1 MCYNEWV
8 DSADCSGLRNKYIE
22 RYTVVKKRLVALL
35 TLMAMS
41 VSLVACG
48 GGEAEDNAAEATEDV
63 AAGEEGD
70 GEGDVEEEVL
80 PEGMYRSELTNELI
94 DESLKDQ
101 RPIAVMVDNESIA
114 LPHYGLSKA
123 DVVYEMM
130 NSTMNGRITRF
141 MALFKDYESV
151 DQIGSIRSV
160 RPTNVIISAEWNAIL
175 CHDGGPFYI
184 DEYLAEECTDNFSG
198 TFSRVD
204 NGKSR
209 EYTEYILEG
218 DMEKNFANSDVDVEY
233 NEYYEG
239 PHYQFA
245 NEDNPVYLDEVYG
258 GEAFDAS
265 LVDLPF
271 PHNGSY
277 LEYNEE
283 DQLYY
288 YSEYG
293 KAHVDPGNDN
303 AQLCFKNLLIQSCGF
318 TQYDEH
324 GYMIFDC
331 VSQGGGYYITN
342 GKAILV
348 TWRKESMTSPT
359 RYYEATTGEE
369 IKLNTG
375 KTYVGFVPVDDWVDL
390 VVE

>member
-1 MCYNEWV
+1 M
-8 DSADCSGLRNKYIE
+8 
-22 RYTVVKKRLVALL
+22 KKRLVALL
-35 TLMAMS
+35 TLLTMS
-41 VSLVACG
+41 VSLAACG
-48 GGEAEDNAAEATEDV
+48 GNETSGDAVEATED
-63 AAGEEGD
+63 AAEAGAGET
-70 GEGDVEEEVL
+70 GEEVAGEVL
-80 PEGMYRSELTNELI
+80 PDGMYRSELTNELI
-94 DESLKDQ
+94 DEKLKDQ

-114 LPHYGLSKA
+114 LPHYGLSQA

-130 NSTMNGRITRF
+130 NSTMNGRITRL
-141 MALFKDYESV
+141 MALYKDYESV
-151 DQIGSIRSV
+151 EQIGSIRSV
-160 RPTNVIISAEWNAIL
+160 RPTNVILSAEWNAIL

-184 DEYLAEECTDNFSG
+184 DEYLAEACTDNFSG

-204 NGKSR
+204 NGKPR

-218 DMEKNFANSDVDVEY
+218 DMEKNFEKSDVDVTY

-245 NEDNPVYLDEVYG
+245 DEKNPVNLDEVYG
-258 GEAFDAS
+258 DEAFDAS

-277 LEYNEE
+277 LEYNTE

-293 KAHVDPGNDN
+293 KPHLDPGNDD

-331 VSQGGGYYITN
+331 ISQGGGYYITN
-342 GKAILV
+342 GKGILIN
-348 TWRKESMTSPT
+348 WRKESMTSPT
-359 RYYEATTGEE
+359 RYYDAVTGEE

-375 KTYVGFVPVDDWVDL
+375 KTYVGFVPVDDWLDL

>member
-1 MCYNEWV
+1 M
-8 DSADCSGLRNKYIE
+8 SASML
-22 RYTVVKKRLVALL
+22 
-35 TLMAMS
+35 
-41 VSLVACG
+41 ACG
-48 GGEAEDNAAEATEDV
+48 DKDN
-63 AAGEEGD
+63 GEEVT
-70 GEGDVEEEVL
+70 ENSEAVVAETQTQETEEAEEVL

-94 DESLKDQ
+94 DESLKNQ

-114 LPHYGLSKA
+114 LPHYGLSEA

-141 MALFKDYESV
+141 MVLVKDWEKIE
-151 DQIGSIRSV
+151 QLGSIRSV
-160 RPTNVIISAEWNAIL
+160 RPTNVILSSEWNAVL

-184 DEYLAEECTDNFSG
+184 DAYLADPSVDHFSG

-209 EYTEYILEG
+209 EYTEYILPG
-218 DMEKNFANSDVDVEY
+218 DLEKNFENSGVSKEY
-233 NEYYEG
+233 TSYYEG

-245 NEDNPVYLDEVYG
+245 NENNPVDLSSY
-258 GEAFDAS
+258 ADAKDAT

-271 PHNGSY
+271 PHNGSF

-331 VSQGGGYYITN
+331 VSKGYGYYVTN
-342 GKAILV
+342 GKALYV
-348 TWRKESMTSPT
+348 SWEKTSMTSPT
-359 RYYEATTGEE
+359 RYYDAEGNE
-369 IKLNTG
+369 ITLNTG
-375 KTYVGFVPVDDWVDL
+375 KTYVGFVPVDDWEDL
-390 VVE
+390 VIE

>member
-1 MCYNEWV
+1 MV
-8 DSADCSGLRNKYIE
+8 M
-22 RYTVVKKRLVALL
+22 KKRLMAVL
-35 TLMAMS
+35 TLLAMS
-41 VSLVACG
+41 VSLAACG
-48 GGEAEDNAAEATEDV
+48 GDDTEETAGEDV
-63 AAGEEGD
+63 ANDVVAESNTEGS
-70 GEGDVEEEVL
+70 EEEVL

-94 DESLKDQ
+94 DESLKNQ

-114 LPHYGLSKA
+114 LPHYGLSRA

-141 MALFKDYESV
+141 MVLYKDYESV

-160 RPTNVIISAEWNAIL
+160 RPTNVILSAEWNAIL

-184 DEYLAEECTDNFSG
+184 DEYIAEDCTDNFSG

-209 EYTEYILEG
+209 EYTEYILAG

-239 PHYQFA
+239 AHYQFA
-245 NEDNPVYLDEVYG
+245 NESNPVVLGDSYE
-258 GEAFDAS
+258 EAIEATV
-265 LVDLPF
+265 VDLPF

-283 DQLYY
+283 DGLYY

-293 KAHVDPGNDN
+293 KPHVDPGNDN
-303 AQLCFKNLLIQSCGF
+303 QQLCFKNLLIQSCGYQ
-318 TQYDEH
+318 QYDEH

-331 VSQGGGYYITN
+331 IGSGYGYYVTN
-342 GKAILV
+342 GEALYVSWKK
-348 TWRKESMTSPT
+348 TDMTSPT
-359 RYYEATTGEE
+359 RYYDAEGNE
-369 IKLNTG
+369 ITLNTG
-375 KTYVGFVPVDDWVDL
+375 KTYVGLVPVDDWPD
-390 VVE
+390 VVIE

>member
-1 MCYNEWV
+1 M
-8 DSADCSGLRNKYIE
+8 
-22 RYTVVKKRLVALL
+22 KRRKALL
-35 TLMAMS
+35 LAALALS
-41 VSLVACG
+41 VSLAACG
-48 GGEAEDNAAEATEDV
+48 SKEEEATTTEVAEAESQTATET
-63 AAGEEGD
+63 ES
-70 GEGDVEEEVL
+70 EEVL

-94 DESLKDQ
+94 SEDLKDL

-141 MALFKDYESV
+141 MALFKDYESI

-184 DEYLAEECTDNFSG
+184 DEYLAEPSTDNFSG

-209 EYTEYILEG
+209 EYTEYILSG
-218 DMEKNFANSDVDVEY
+218 DMEKNFANSDVDKEY
-233 NEYYEG
+233 NEYYPG
-239 PHYQFA
+239 AHYQFA
-245 NEDNPVYLDEVYG
+245 NESNPVDLTD
-258 GEAFDAS
+258 DAG
-265 LVDLPF
+265 VIDATVIDLPF

-283 DQLYY
+283 NQLYY

-293 KAHVDPGNDN
+293 EPHLDPGNNN

-318 TQYDEH
+318 EQYDEH
-324 GYMIFDC
+324 GYCIFNC
-331 VSQGGGYYITN
+331 IGAGYGYYVTN
-342 GKAILV
+342 GKAV
-348 TWRKESMTSPT
+348 YVRWEKKDMNSPT
-359 RYYEATTGEE
+359 RYYNNETNEE
-369 IKLNTG
+369 ITLNTG
-375 KTYVGFVPVDDWVDL
+375 KTYVGFVPVDNWEEL
-390 VVE
+390 VIE

>member
-1 MCYNEWV
+1 M
-8 DSADCSGLRNKYIE
+8 
-22 RYTVVKKRLVALL
+22 KKRLVALL

-48 GGEAEDNAAEATEDV
+48 GDETEDNTVEATEDV
-63 AAGEEGD
+63 AAGEEGE
-70 GEGDVEEEVL
+70 GEAEAEEVL

-114 LPHYGLSKA
+114 LPHYGLSQA

-151 DQIGSIRSV
+151 EQIGSIRSV
-160 RPTNVIISAEWNAIL
+160 RPTNVILSAEWNAIL

-184 DEYLAEECTDNFSG
+184 DEYMAEECTDNFSG

-218 DMEKNFANSDVDVEY
+218 DMEDNFAKSDVDVEY

-258 GEAFDAS
+258 DEAFDAS

-331 VSQGGGYYITN
+331 ISQGGGYYITN
-342 GKAILV
+342 GKAVLV

-359 RYYEATTGEE
+359 RYYEAATGEE

>member
-1 MCYNEWV
+1 M
-8 DSADCSGLRNKYIE
+8 
-22 RYTVVKKRLVALL
+22 KKRFVALL
-35 TLMAMS
+35 TLLAMS
-41 VSLVACG
+41 VSLGACG
-48 GGEAEDNAAEATEDV
+48 GETTEESNSESSETEEMTASED
-63 AAGEEGD
+63 GEEK
-70 GEGDVEEEVL
+70 VEEVL
-80 PEGMYRSELTNELI
+80 PEGKYRSELTNELI
-94 DESLKDQ
+94 DESLKNQ

-160 RPTNVIISAEWNAIL
+160 RPTNVILSAEWNAIL

-184 DEYLAEECTDNFSG
+184 DEYLAEESTDNFSG

-209 EYTEYILEG
+209 EYTEYILTG

-233 NEYYEG
+233 NDYYEG

-245 NEDNPVYLDEVYG
+245 NESNPVDLGALYTDE
-258 GEAFDAS
+258 AIDAT
-265 LVDLPF
+265 LIDLPF

-277 LEYNEE
+277 LEYNED

-303 AQLCFKNLLIQSCGF
+303 AQMCFKNLLIQSCGF

-331 VSQGGGYYITN
+331 ISRGYGYYITN
-342 GKAILV
+342 GKALYV
-348 TWRKESMTSPT
+348 SWEKTSMTSPT
-359 RYYEATTGEE
+359 RYYDAQGNE
-369 IKLNTG
+369 ITLNTG
-375 KTYVGFVPVDDWVDL
+375 KTYVGFVPVDDWEDL
-390 VVE
+390 VIE